1 MKDGCVKLTP
11 MTDEMY
17 RLYFREYE
25 NDPDMYWKKR
35 GFSSSGKTRISNI
48 IGSTGKPTMPALAEG
63 ALFVSELT
71 KLLVLED
78 RDVFD
83 LHATQ
88 DLRAC
93 CDITLMD
100 QFSPVDAIVRQAP
113 DAEILLAN
121 PTISVKK
128 ELIDALPELRLIQTE
143 GVGFEGVD
151 LDAARDRG
159 IYVCNCRGVNAQAV
173 AEHAVM
179 LMLCCLREVINGHQ
193 DVLEGRQNDKK
204 VYYMKTGSLR
214 ELGDCTVGFIG
225 YGAIGREAARLTK
238 AFGAKTLFYTPH
250 PKQDEFARYCP
261 LDELLAESDI
271 VSLNLP
277 LTKETE
283 NMADAAFFSKMK
295 DGAILI
301 NTARGGLVNSR
312 DLIAA
317 IAGGKLGGA
326 GLDVLDN
333 EPVRRD
339 HVLVTAQEEVR
350 RKIIFTPHIGGVSA
364 SSFVRT
370 YQIITDNIRRVR
382 RGERPVNIVNGL

>member
-1 MKDGCVKLTP
+1 M
-11 MTDEMY
+11 
-17 RLYFREYE
+17 
-25 NDPDMYWKKR
+25 
-35 GFSSSGKTRISNI
+35 
-48 IGSTGKPTMPALAEG
+48 
-63 ALFVSELT
+63 SELT

-78 RDVFD
+78 KNVFD
-83 LHATQ
+83 LHATEE
-88 DLRAC
+88 LRAC
-93 CDITLMD
+93 CNITLMN
-100 QFSPVDAIVRQAP
+100 QFSSVEAIASQAP

-128 ELIDALPELRLIQTE
+128 ELIDALPKLKLIQTE

-151 LDAARDRG
+151 LDAARERG
-159 IYVCNCRGVNAQAV
+159 IWVCNCRGVNALAV

-179 LMLCCLREVINGHQ
+179 LMLCCLRDVINGHR

-204 VYYMKTGSLR
+204 VYYMKTNSLR
-214 ELGDCTVGFIG
+214 ELGDCTVGFVG
-225 YGAIGREAARLTK
+225 YGAIGREAARLTR
-238 AFGAKTLFYTPH
+238 AFGARTLFYTPH
-250 PKQDEFARYCP
+250 PRTDEYAEYRP

-317 IAGGKLGGA
+317 IASGKLSCA

-333 EPVRRD
+333 EPVQRD
-339 HVLVTAQEEVR
+339 HVLVTAPEEVR
-350 RKIIFTPHIGGVSA
+350 RKIIFTPHIAGVTA

-370 YQIITDNIRRVR
+370 YAIITDNVRRIR
-382 RGERPVNIVNGL
+382 RGEKPLNVVNGL

>member
-1 MKDGCVKLTP
+1 M
-11 MTDEMY
+11 
-17 RLYFREYE
+17 
-25 NDPDMYWKKR
+25 
-35 GFSSSGKTRISNI
+35 
-48 IGSTGKPTMPALAEG
+48 
-63 ALFVSELT
+63 T

-78 RDVFD
+78 RNVFE
-83 LHATQ
+83 LHATEE
-88 DLRAC
+88 LRES

-100 QFSPVDAIVRQAP
+100 QFSPVEAIVRQAP
-113 DAEILLAN
+113 DAEVLLAN

-128 ELIDALPELRLIQTE
+128 ELIDALPRLRLIQTE

-151 LDAARDRG
+151 LDAARERG

-179 LMLCCLREVINGHQ
+179 LMLCCLRDVVNGQQ

-214 ELGDCTVGFIG
+214 ELGDCTVGFVG
-225 YGAIGREAARLTK
+225 YGAIGREAARLTRS
-238 AFGAKTLFYTPH
+238 FGARTLFYTPH
-250 PKQDEFARYCP
+250 PRQDEYAEYCP
-261 LDELLAESDI
+261 LEELLAKSDI

-277 LTKETE
+277 LTKETG
-283 NMADAAFFSKMK
+283 NMADAAFFSRMK

-317 IAGGKLGGA
+317 IASGRLSGA

-333 EPVRRD
+333 EPVQRD
-339 HVLVTAQEEVR
+339 HVLVTAPEEVR
-350 RKIIFTPHIGGVSA
+350 RKIIFTPHIAGVSA

-370 YQIITDNIRRVR
+370 YRIITENICRIR
-382 RGERPVNIVNGL
+382 RGERPVNIVNAL

>member
-1 MKDGCVKLTP
+1 
-11 MTDEMY
+11 MTE
-17 RLYFREYE
+17 
-25 NDPDMYWKKR
+25 P
-35 GFSSSGKTRISNI
+35 
-48 IGSTGKPTMPALAEG
+48 
-63 ALFVSELT
+63 T

-78 RDVFD
+78 KNVFD
-83 LHATQ
+83 LHATEE
-88 DLRAC
+88 LRAC

-100 QFSPVDAIVRQAP
+100 QFSPIEAIVRQAP
-113 DAEILLAN
+113 DAEILLVN
-121 PTISVKK
+121 PTIPVKK
-128 ELIDALPELRLIQTE
+128 ELIDSLPKLRLIQTE

-151 LDAARDRG
+151 LDAARDKG
-159 IYVCNCRGVNAQAV
+159 IYVCNCRGVNARAV

-179 LMLCCLREVINGHQ
+179 LMLCCLRDVINGYR

-204 VYYMKTGSLR
+204 VYYMKTNSLR
-214 ELGDCTVGFIG
+214 ELGDCNVGFVG
-225 YGAIGREAARLTK
+225 YGAIGREAARLTR

-250 PKQDEFARYCP
+250 PRQDEYAEYRP

-277 LTKETE
+277 LTKETA
-283 NMADAAFFSKMK
+283 NMADAAFFARMK

-317 IAGGKLGGA
+317 IAGGNLGGA

-339 HVLVTAQEEVR
+339 HVLVAAPEEVR
-350 RKIIFTPHIGGVSA
+350 RKIIFTPHIAGVSA

-370 YQIITDNIRRVR
+370 YAILTDNVR
-382 RGERPVNIVNGL
+382 RLRQGEKPVNIVNGL

>member
-1 MKDGCVKLTP
+1 M
-11 MTDEMY
+11 
-17 RLYFREYE
+17 
-25 NDPDMYWKKR
+25 
-35 GFSSSGKTRISNI
+35 
-48 IGSTGKPTMPALAEG
+48 TGKPAVLLFIYRGVWYSIKKEMTGDINSTG
-63 ALFVSELT
+63 ALLGKENNPMAERT

-78 RDVFD
+78 KNVFD
-83 LHATQ
+83 LHATEE
-88 DLRAC
+88 LRAC

-100 QFSPVDAIVRQAP
+100 PFSPVEEIARHAP

-128 ELIDALPELRLIQTE
+128 ELIDALPKLRLIQTE

-159 IYVCNCRGVNAQAV
+159 VYVCNCRGVNARAV

-179 LMLCCLREVINGHQ
+179 LMLCCLRDVINGHQ
-193 DVLEGRQNDKK
+193 DVIEGRQNDKK
-204 VYYMKTGSLR
+204 VFYMKTGSLR
-214 ELGDCTVGFIG
+214 ELGDCTVGFVG
-225 YGAIGREAARLTK
+225 YGAIGREAARLTRS
-238 AFGAKTLFYTPH
+238 FGAKTLFFTPH
-250 PKQDEFARYCP
+250 PRKDEFADYCP
-261 LDELLAESDI
+261 LDELLAKSDI

-277 LTKETE
+277 LMKETV

-333 EPVRRD
+333 EPVQRD
-339 HVLVTAQEEVR
+339 HVLVTAPEEVR
-350 RKIIFTPHIGGVSA
+350 RRLIFTPHIGGVSA

-370 YQIITDNIRRVR
+370 YQIITENIRSIH
-382 RGERPVNIVNGL
+382 RGEKPVNIVNGL

>member
-1 MKDGCVKLTP
+1 M
-11 MTDEMY
+11 
-17 RLYFREYE
+17 
-25 NDPDMYWKKR
+25 
-35 GFSSSGKTRISNI
+35 
-48 IGSTGKPTMPALAEG
+48 AE
-63 ALFVSELT
+63 ST

-78 RDVFD
+78 RNVFERN
-83 LHATQ
+83 ATEE
-88 DLRAC
+88 LRAC
-93 CDITLMD
+93 CEVTLMD
-100 QFSPVDAIVRQAP
+100 QFSPLEAIVRQAP

-121 PTISVKK
+121 PTIAVKK
-128 ELIDALPELRLIQTE
+128 ELIDALPKLRLIQTE

-151 LDAARDRG
+151 LDAARRRG

-173 AEHAVM
+173 AEHTVM
-179 LMLCCLREVINGHQ
+179 LMLCCLRDVINGYQ

-204 VYYMKTGSLR
+204 VFYMKTGSLR
-214 ELGDCTVGFIG
+214 ELGDCTVGFVG
-225 YGAIGREAARLTK
+225 FGAIGREAARLTR
-238 AFGAKTLFYTPH
+238 AFGARTLFYTPH
-250 PKQDEFARYCP
+250 PREDEYAEYRP

-283 NMADAAFFSKMK
+283 NLADAAFFAKMK

-317 IAGGKLGGA
+317 LAGGKLGGA

-339 HVLVTAQEEVR
+339 HVLVTAPEAVR
-350 RKIIFTPHIGGVSA
+350 RKIVFTPHIAGVSG

-370 YQIITDNIRRVR
+370 YAVITDNIRRLR
-382 RGERPVNIVNGL
+382 RGERPVNVVNGL

>member
-1 MKDGCVKLTP
+1 M
-11 MTDEMY
+11 
-17 RLYFREYE
+17 
-25 NDPDMYWKKR
+25 
-35 GFSSSGKTRISNI
+35 
-48 IGSTGKPTMPALAEG
+48 
-63 ALFVSELT
+63 SELT

-78 RDVFD
+78 KNVFD
-83 LHATQ
+83 LHATKEM
-88 DLRAC
+88 RET
-93 CDITLMD
+93 CDITLMN
-100 QFSPVDAIVRQAP
+100 QFSPVEAIVAQAP
-113 DAEILLAN
+113 DAEILFVN

-128 ELIDALPELRLIQTE
+128 ELIDALPKLRLIQTE

-159 IYVCNCRGVNAQAV
+159 IYVCNCRGVNALAV

-179 LMLCCLREVINGHQ
+179 LMLCCLRDVINGHR

-204 VYYMKTGSLR
+204 VYYMKTNSLR
-214 ELGDCTVGFIG
+214 ELGDCTVGFVG
-225 YGAIGREAARLTK
+225 YGAIGREAARLTR
-238 AFGAKTLFYTPH
+238 AFGAKTLFYSPH
-250 PKQDEFARYCP
+250 PRRDEYSEYRP

-283 NMADAAFFSKMK
+283 NMADTAFFARMK

-317 IAGGKLGGA
+317 IAGGKLSGA

-333 EPVRRD
+333 EPVQRD
-339 HVLVTAQEEVR
+339 HVLVTAPEEVR
-350 RKIIFTPHIGGVSA
+350 RKIIFTPHIAGVTA
-364 SSFVRT
+364 SSFART
-370 YQIITDNIRRVR
+370 YAIVADNIRRIHQ
-382 RGERPVNIVNGL
+382 GERPVNIVNGL

>member
-1 MKDGCVKLTP
+1 M
-11 MTDEMY
+11 
-17 RLYFREYE
+17 
-25 NDPDMYWKKR
+25 
-35 GFSSSGKTRISNI
+35 
-48 IGSTGKPTMPALAEG
+48 A
-63 ALFVSELT
+63 ELT

-78 RDVFD
+78 KNVFD
-83 LHATQ
+83 LHATE

-93 CDITLMD
+93 CDITLLN
-100 QFSPVDAIVRQAP
+100 QFSSVETIVGQAS

-128 ELIDALPELRLIQTE
+128 DLIDALPKLKLIQTE
-143 GVGFEGVD
+143 GVGYEGVD

-159 IYVCNCRGVNAQAV
+159 IYVCNCRGVNARAV
-173 AEHAVM
+173 AEHVVM
-179 LMLCCLREVINGHQ
+179 LMLCCLRDVINGYQ
-193 DVLEGRQNDKK
+193 DVMEGHQNDKK
-204 VYYMKTGSLR
+204 VFYMKTGSLR

-238 AFGAKTLFYTPH
+238 AFGAKTLFYKPR
-250 PKQDEFARYCP
+250 PVQDEYAEYCP
-261 LDELLAESDI
+261 LDELLAKSDI

-283 NMADAAFFSKMK
+283 NMADAGFFSKMK

-317 IAGGKLGGA
+317 IAGGKLDGA

-339 HVLVTAQEEVR
+339 HVLVTAPEEVR

-370 YQIITDNIRRVR
+370 YAIITDNILRIRD
-382 RGERPVNIVNGL
+382 GERPVNIVNGL

>member
-1 MKDGCVKLTP
+1 M
-11 MTDEMY
+11 
-17 RLYFREYE
+17 
-25 NDPDMYWKKR
+25 
-35 GFSSSGKTRISNI
+35 
-48 IGSTGKPTMPALAEG
+48 A
-63 ALFVSELT
+63 ELT

-78 RDVFD
+78 KNVFD
-83 LHATQ
+83 LHATEEM
-88 DLRAC
+88 RAC
-93 CDITLMD
+93 CDITLMNP
-100 QFSPVDAIVRQAP
+100 FSPVEAIVTQAP

-128 ELIDALPELRLIQTE
+128 ELIDALPKLRLIQTE

-151 LDAARDRG
+151 LDAARRRG
-159 IYVCNCRGVNAQAV
+159 IYVCNCRGVNALAV

-179 LMLCCLREVINGHQ
+179 LMLCCLRDVINGHR

-204 VYYMKTGSLR
+204 VYYMKTNSLR
-214 ELGDCTVGFIG
+214 ELGDCTVGFVG
-225 YGAIGREAARLTK
+225 YGAIGREAARLTR

-250 PKQDEFARYCP
+250 PRQDEYAQYRP
-261 LDELLAESDI
+261 LGELLAESDI

-277 LTKETE
+277 LTKQTE
-283 NMADAAFFSKMK
+283 NMADAAFFARMK

-317 IAGGKLGGA
+317 IAGGKLSGA

-333 EPVRRD
+333 EPVQRD
-339 HVLVTAQEEVR
+339 HVLVTAPEEVR
-350 RKIIFTPHIGGVSA
+350 RKIIFTPHIAGVSA

-370 YQIITDNIRRVR
+370 YAVITDNIRRIR
-382 RGERPVNIVNGL
+382 QGERPANIVNGL

>member
-1 MKDGCVKLTP
+1 M
-11 MTDEMY
+11 
-17 RLYFREYE
+17 
-25 NDPDMYWKKR
+25 
-35 GFSSSGKTRISNI
+35 
-48 IGSTGKPTMPALAEG
+48 A
-63 ALFVSELT
+63 ELT

-78 RDVFD
+78 KNVFA
-83 LHATQ
+83 LHATEE
-88 DLRAC
+88 LRAC

-100 QFSPVDAIVRQAP
+100 PFSPVEAIVAQAP
-113 DAEILLAN
+113 DAEVLLAN

-128 ELIDALPELRLIQTE
+128 ELIDALPKLRLIQTE

-159 IYVCNCRGVNAQAV
+159 IFVCNCRGVNALAV

-179 LMLCCLREVINGHQ
+179 LMLCCLRDVINGHR

-204 VYYMKTGSLR
+204 VFYMKTNSLR
-214 ELGDCTVGFIG
+214 ELGDCTVGFVG
-225 YGAIGREAARLTK
+225 YGAIGREAARLTR

-250 PKQDEFARYCP
+250 PRQDEYAEYCP

-283 NMADAAFFSKMK
+283 NMADAAFFSRMK

-317 IAGGKLGGA
+317 IACGKLGGA

-339 HVLVTAQEEVR
+339 HVLVTASEEVR
-350 RKIIFTPHIGGVSA
+350 RRIIFTPHIAGVSA

-370 YQIITDNIRRVR
+370 YAIITDNIRRIR
-382 RGERPVNIVNGL
+382 QDFRPIHIVNGL